1 MGEQIVFF
9 IFTIIVLGGG
19 LGVVFTKN
27 LYYNALFMSLSFSG
41 MAGFFIMLNAGF
53 LAAVQIVVYVGAI
66 AILILFA
73 IMLSR
78 RLMGN
83 GNDGSHGNRQ
93 QTWLAAIV
101 VPLLFIALV
110 AVLAQV
116 NWNISS
122 LAPTGD
128 ALTLLGLSF
137 LGSYVIPFEVVS
149 ILLLV
154 ALVGA
159 IILARDIQ
167 TGREQE

>member
-19 LGVVFTKN
+19 LGVIFTKN

-41 MAGFFIMLNAGF
+41 MAGFFVMLNAGF

-78 RLMGN
+78 RLMGKTTDIV
-83 GNDGSHGNRQ
+83 NDTNQ
-93 QTWLAAIV
+93 QTLLASIT
-101 VPLLFIALV
+101 VPLLFIALIV
-110 AVLAQV
+110 VLAQV

-149 ILLLV
+149 VLLLV

-167 TGREQE
+167 NGREQE